1 MRRPLS
7 EIIKEMACTVLAN
20 PASVPSGEAAHATLL
35 FAHAAWERA
44 TRPTASLPDYHLLLR
59 QFHAS
64 NPALWSEL
72 KSADAEAL
80 ATELIAYKQAHYPDD
95 QRQIVVCGMRDDN
108 VRVEW
113 IDPPTN

>member
-7 EIIKEMACTVLAN
+7 AIIKEMACTLLAN
-20 PASVPSGEAAHATLL
+20 PAGVPSGEAAHTSLL

-44 TRPTASLPDYHLLLR
+44 TRPTASLPDYHPMLR
-59 QFHAS
+59 LFHAS
-64 NPALWSEL
+64 NPAMWSEF
-72 KSADAEAL
+72 KSSDAEAL
-80 ATELIAYKQAHYPDD
+80 VMELIAYKQAHYPDD

-113 IDPPTN
+113 IDPPAS